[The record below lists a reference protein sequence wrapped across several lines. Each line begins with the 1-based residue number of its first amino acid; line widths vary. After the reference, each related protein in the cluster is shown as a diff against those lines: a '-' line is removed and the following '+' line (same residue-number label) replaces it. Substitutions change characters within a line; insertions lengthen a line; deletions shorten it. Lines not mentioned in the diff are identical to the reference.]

1 MNIRPRRIVV
11 GMTGASGQIYGV
23 RLLQVLRELG
33 GFETHLVMSRA
44 AVLSLAQE
52 TTWRQQEVEALA
64 DVVHR
69 PNAIGASIASGSFG
83 AEAMLVA
90 PCSMKSLSAIAYG
103 FGGDLISRAADVH
116 LKEGRPVLLMVR
128 ETPLHVGHLE
138 NMVRAAR
145 IGCVIFPP
153 APAFYHHP
161 QTLDDIIQ
169 DTVGRMLARLR
180 IHTGLHG
187 EWEGLSDS
195 APYQHDED

>member
-1 MNIRPRRIVV
+1 MTIQPRRIVV

-23 RLLQVLRELG
+23 RLLQVLHEIG

-64 DVVHR
+64 DVVHL
-69 PNAIGASIASGSFG
+69 PGDIGASIASGSFG

-103 FGGDLISRAADVH
+103 FGGDLISRAADVQ

-145 IGCVIFPP
+145 MGCVIFPP
-153 APAFYHHP
+153 VPAFYPHP
-161 QTLDDIIQ
+161 QSLEDVIRE
-169 DTVGRMLARLR
+169 TVGRMLARLR
-180 IHTGLHG
+180 IHTGLHH
-187 EWEGLSDS
+187 EWEGLSS
-195 APYQHDED
+195 AELGQQIED